1 LPAADLHLGWMALM
15 YFVLFPAPHHLQPD
29 SPVYWFLMQIG
40 IVAAFSPPGR
50 PIPG

>member
-1 LPAADLHLGWMALM
+1 M

-40 IVAAFSPPGR
+40 IVAGLHRLAGQCLADPR
-50 PIPG
+50 RD